1 MMKWFVYICYAPNNI
16 QNGRQTFI
24 IL

>member
-1 MMKWFVYICYAPNNI
+1 MKWFVYICYAPNNI